1 MSFGNLAVQPGERKR
16 KRLTARLIALVGLVL
31 FFVVLPSFLS
41 SYSLYLMATI
51 FATALLASSL
61 NLILGYGGLMQL
73 HHAVFYG
80 VGAYAVAILMTKTS
94 LPFGLAVLAA
104 PFVAA
109 SVAFLI
115 GWFSVRLRGLY
126 FGMLTLALGQLVWA
140 VVYRWSA
147 LTGGDDGIHAIPVPE
162 AFTSLTAGYY
172 LTFGILVLSL
182 VVLFAI
188 VKSPF
193 GLILTAARENS
204 PRTGSIGVNV
214 KRHQLVAFVISGF
227 FAGIAGVL
235 YVMIDRSVSPAL
247 LYWNKS
253 AEVLIMCLMGGM
265 GTFLGPSLGAA
276 LLVILSMVVGI
287 YTEYWLLVLGLVLL
301 VLVLFLPQGILG
313 FLFSKFQASRPKE
326 VAQDAAR

>member
-1 MSFGNLAVQPGERKR
+1 MSFGNSATDPGERKG
-16 KRLTARLIALVGLVL
+16 KRFSASHFALVGLVL
-31 FFVVLPSFLS
+31 FFILLPSILS
-41 SYSLYLMATI
+41 SYSLYLMATV

-80 VGAYAVAILMTKTS
+80 IGAYAVAILMTKTS
-94 LPFGLAVLAA
+94 VPFAAAVFAA

-109 SVAFLI
+109 GVAFLI

-140 VVYRWSA
+140 IVYRWNT

-162 AFTSLTAGYY
+162 AFTSLTASYY
-172 LTFGILVLSL
+172 LTFTILVLSL
-182 VVLFAI
+182 VLLFAI

-214 KRHQLVAFVISGF
+214 KRHQLAAFVISGF

-235 YVMIDRSVSPAL
+235 FVMIDRSVSPAL

-276 LLVILSMVVGI
+276 LLVILSMVVGV

-313 FLFSKFQASRPKE
+313 FMLSKFPGIRSKE